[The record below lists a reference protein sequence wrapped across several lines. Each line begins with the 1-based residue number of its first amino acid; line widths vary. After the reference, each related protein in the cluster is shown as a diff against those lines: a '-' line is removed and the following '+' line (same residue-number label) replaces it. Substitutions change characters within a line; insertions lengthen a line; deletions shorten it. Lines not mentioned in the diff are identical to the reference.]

1 MIKDKFSA
9 VWLSYSSIGDYLKCP
24 RLYFLR
30 NIYKNPKTGH
40 KMTVMAP
47 PLALGQSV
55 HEVVEALSIL
65 PVEERFTESLLKKF
79 DKVWVKV
86 AGELGGFRSFEQE
99 LEYKDRGINMLQRII
114 DNPGPI
120 LEKAVKIKQDL
131 PHYWLTEEDDIILC
145 GKVDWLKYSEEDDSV
160 EIIDFKTGKH
170 EEDGK
175 SLQLPIYL
183 LLATNCQ
190 KRKIKGASYWYLE
203 RDNKPTSVVLPEIDE
218 AFSNVLEIGRKIVLA
233 RKLNHLVCKSGGC
246 RHCDPL
252 EKVYRGEGKFVGLS
266 EYHQDIYII

>member
-1 MIKDKFSA
+1 
-9 VWLSYSSIGDYLKCP
+9 
-24 RLYFLR
+24 
-30 NIYKNPKTGH
+30 
-40 KMTVMAP
+40 MTVMAP